1 MLVGEVVAL
10 ESIDF
15 DIYRHFHAALRAGA
29 HQFFF
34 IESVCRKAITTVR
47 QKAHAAVARYGNKYV
62 YLVHERPREKKN
74 RSCRLAA
81 TLKE

>member
-1 MLVGEVVAL
+1 VDEVVGL

-15 DIYRHFHAALRAGA
+15 DLYRRFHAKPLCVQTP
-29 HQFFF
+29 HHHFF